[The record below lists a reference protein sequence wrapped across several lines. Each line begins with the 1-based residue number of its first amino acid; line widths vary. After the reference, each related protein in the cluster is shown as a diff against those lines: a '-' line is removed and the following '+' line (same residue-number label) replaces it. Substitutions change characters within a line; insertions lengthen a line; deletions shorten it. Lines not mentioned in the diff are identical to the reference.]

1 MKNNMREP
9 LWEGMARVF
18 TRWLAARMLDSD
30 TVTAVLGV
38 YRDDYVEEL
47 TGFSSGDW
55 QACRVKAVEVG
66 AKTKSPTA
74 AGRRYPCLTWT
85 GAGGDC
91 TTCGVAAYS
100 HPGAP
105 TPAGRGCKK
114 FKGLGRAGIGVG
126 DAERCDYCC
135 LPLRDHTPEMRA
147 P

>member
-55 QACRVKAVEVG
+55 QACRVKAVEGGAEVG
-66 AKTKSPTA
+66 GGHALRFQIATALSIVSP
-74 AGRRYPCLTWT
+74 
-85 GAGGDC
+85 
-91 TTCGVAAYS
+91 VAEQ
-100 HPGAP
+100 
-105 TPAGRGCKK
+105 K
-114 FKGLGRAGIGVG
+114 
-126 DAERCDYCC
+126 
-135 LPLRDHTPEMRA
+135 
-147 P
+147 